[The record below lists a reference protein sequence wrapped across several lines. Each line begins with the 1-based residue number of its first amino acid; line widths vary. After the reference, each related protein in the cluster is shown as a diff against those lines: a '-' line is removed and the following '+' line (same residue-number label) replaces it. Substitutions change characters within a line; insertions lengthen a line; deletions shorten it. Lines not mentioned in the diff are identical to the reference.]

1 MAIECC
7 LVWFG
12 VGYLFLTI
20 VAIPKIGVIATNISA
35 VIGQLTMGMIIDHFG
50 LFEGMVIHFDA
61 KRIIALIL
69 MVIALRLIYKAD
81 IKNSL
86 HEKLT

>member
-1 MAIECC
+1 
-7 LVWFG
+7 
-12 VGYLFLTI
+12 
-20 VAIPKIGVIATNISA
+20 
-35 VIGQLTMGMIIDHFG
+35 MGMVIDHFG
-50 LFEGMVIHFDA
+50 LFEAMVIHFDV